1 MTKQEIYNNVAVIAN
16 KAQKA
21 GLFELEESAIILE
34 TLKGLQVILQEETE
48 EGVLPLNNEKTE

>member
-1 MTKQEIYNNVAVIAN
+1 MTKQEIYNNVVVIAN

-34 TLKGLQVILQEETE
+34 TLKELQVILQEETE